1 MLNAAIF
8 GLGNWGQTLV
18 RSVHEK
24 SDKIKITQ
32 MVTRDPTK
40 YTDFVADTG
49 IPISNDYAEVLK
61 RDDIEA
67 VVIATGHSVHGKHVE
82 QAAAAGKHVFCEK
95 PFTLNKEDALAAI
108 EACNKADVKLSVA
121 FNRRFNP
128 ALVKMREMIETG
140 ELGTVLHVEGAHSG
154 HAGYDQ
160 REGWRSTREENP
172 AGVMCGKGMHVLDLM
187 LMAAGHLKT
196 LDAFSE
202 TRILET
208 DRDDC
213 TGLNMRFKGG
223 ATGTLSCIAV
233 TANYWR
239 FHVAGSEG
247 WAEMRGES
255 TLATCKLRKQPEIT
269 EFTDFDIERAEL
281 DGFADYV
288 LNDTPYPVPIEDVV
302 HGVEILEATVAS
314 AEKKQTIIFD

>member
-1 MLNAAIF
+1 MLNTAIF

-24 SDKIKITQ
+24 SEKIKIAQ
-32 MVTRDPTK
+32 MVTRDPSK
-40 YTDFVADTG
+40 YTDFVDKTG
-49 IPISNDYAEVLK
+49 IPISNDYAEILK

-67 VVIATGHSVHGKHVE
+67 VIIATGHSAHGEHVE

-95 PFTLNKEDALAAI
+95 PFTLTKESALSAV
-108 EACNKADVKLSVA
+108 EACDKAGVKLSVA

-128 ALVKMREMIETG
+128 ALMKIREMIESR
-140 ELGTVLHVEGAHSG
+140 ELGTILHVEGAHSG

-187 LMAAGHLKT
+187 LMAAGHVKT

-202 TRILET
+202 TRILDT

-213 TGLNMRFKGG
+213 TGINMRFKSG

-255 TLATCKLRKQPEIT
+255 TLATCKLRQQPEIT
-269 EFTDFDIERAEL
+269 DYEGIDIERAEL

-288 LNDTPYPVPIEDVV
+288 VNNAPYPVPLEDVV
-302 HGVEILEATVAS
+302 HGVELLEATVAS
-314 AEKKQTIIFD
+314 AETKQPIHFE